1 MSLKLEVSNTRH
13 GNPGVS
19 GWYAILPEPEPPRIL
34 EQALTADWLVIGGGF
49 AGLSAARRL
58 QQLREQESIVLLDS
72 IRIGEGSSG
81 RNSGFMI
88 DLPHDISTD
97 SYAGAVQQD
106 IRQTQKNRY
115 AIAFAAEVAEDY
127 SFSQEVFNPCAKN

>member
-1 MSLKLEVSNTRH
+1 MSLKIQVNNTRH

-19 GWYAILPEPEPPRIL
+19 GWYAILPEPEPARVL
-34 EQALTADWLVIGGGF
+34 EEDLTADWLVIGGGF
-49 AGLSAARRL
+49 AGLSTARRL
-58 QQLREQESIVLLDS
+58 QQLRKNERIVLLDS

-97 SYAGAVQQD
+97 SYAGAVEGD

-115 AIAFAAEVAEDY
+115 AISFAAEAAEEALNDDDTN
-127 SFSQEVFNPCAKN
+127 S

>member
-1 MSLKLEVSNTRH
+1 
-13 GNPGVS
+13 
-19 GWYAILPEPEPPRIL
+19 
-34 EQALTADWLVIGGGF
+34 
-49 AGLSAARRL
+49 
-58 QQLREQESIVLLDS
+58 LLDS

-106 IRQTQKNRY
+106 IRQTQKSLRHCL
-115 AIAFAAEVAEDY
+115 AAEVAEDY